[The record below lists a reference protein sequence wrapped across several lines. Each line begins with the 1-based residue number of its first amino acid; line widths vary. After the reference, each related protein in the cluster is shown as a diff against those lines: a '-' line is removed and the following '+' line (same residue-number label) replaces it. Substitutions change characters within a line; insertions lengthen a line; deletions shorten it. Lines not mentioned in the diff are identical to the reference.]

1 MTEIEIKSL
10 QAKLELSN
18 EIRNIDKMIIYYVQN
33 TAKELLKNIL
43 YPKYYTKENETIEFT
58 IEEFEALKKGLAKLE
73 SDDGFK
79 KLTSSFNE
87 NYLIPKEEKL
97 KILYML

>member
-1 MTEIEIKSL
+1 L
-10 QAKLELSN
+10 N
-18 EIRNIDKMIIYYVQN
+18 D
-33 TAKELLKNIL
+33 
-43 YPKYYTKENETIEFT
+43 TIEFT
-58 IEEFEALKKGLAKLE
+58 IEEFEVLKKGLAKLE

>member
-18 EIRNIDKMIIYYVQN
+18 EIRYIDKMIIYYVQN

-43 YPKYYTKENETIEFT
+43 YNKYYTKETETIEFT
-58 IEEFEALKKGLAKLE
+58 IEEFEALKKGLKKLD
-73 SDDGFK
+73 SDEGFK
-79 KLTSSFNE
+79 YLTSSFNE
-87 NYLIPKEEKL
+87 YCLIPKQEKL
-97 KILYML
+97 KILSML